1 MNKKILIIGLI
12 IMLVGVLI
20 GLTGCGNSKTKIT
33 DDLNSVINDEVAE
46 WKEKG
51 YGATLS
57 VYNIQSML
65 KKKNLQ
71 YTIVASGDT
80 EFTKSPETTEY
91 KEKDIQGYSGKS
103 YDNLRVLDDEMNVK
117 YFVVYEIDTQK
128 YYNVEVN
135 YEKADLNG
143 AKKDYPVFSNAKEI
157 K

>member
-1 MNKKILIIGLI
+1 MNKKILIIGLLAVLT
-12 IMLVGVLI
+12 MVLI
-20 GLTGCGNSKTKIT
+20 GLTGCGNSKTKII
-33 DDLNSVINDEVAE
+33 DDLNSVINDEVTE

-80 EFTKSPETTEY
+80 EFTKSPEITEY

-103 YDNLRVLDDEMNVK
+103 YDNLRMLDDEMNVK
-117 YFVVYEIDTQK
+117 YFVVYEIETQK

>member
-1 MNKKILIIGLI
+1 MNKKILIIGLLAVLT
-12 IMLVGVLI
+12 MVLI
-20 GLTGCGNSKTKIT
+20 GLTGCGNSKTKII

-80 EFTKSPETTEY
+80 EFTKSPEITEY

-103 YDNLRVLDDEMNVK
+103 YDNLRMLDDEMNVK
-117 YFVVYEIDTQK
+117 YFVVYEMETQK